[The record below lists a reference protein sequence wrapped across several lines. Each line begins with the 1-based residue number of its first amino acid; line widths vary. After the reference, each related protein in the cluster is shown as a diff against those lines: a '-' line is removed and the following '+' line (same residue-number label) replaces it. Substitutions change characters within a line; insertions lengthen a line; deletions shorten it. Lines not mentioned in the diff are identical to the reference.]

1 MCNQRLKKKEKINYL
16 FYFIVYIYFVNNSS
30 TLLILS
36 TLLPLVLSLLSVLE
50 FLNLTLIL

>member
-1 MCNQRLKKKEKINYL
+1 MYYYL
-16 FYFIVYIYFVNNSS
+16 YFVNNSS

-36 TLLPLVLSLLSVLE
+36 TLLPLVLSLLSLLE